1 MQTKPRDLSANVVT
15 SISNCSASEFTAA
28 NDPFLKKKPP
38 FAVLAAN
45 VNGVDRSMPSRR

>member
-38 FAVLAAN
+38 FAVLAAKMS
-45 VNGVDRSMPSRR
+45 GVDRSRQSMR